1 MLAQESGGK
10 NIHLLGVFK
19 VVPIIEQKWILENRN
34 QFPDKYYVDRKQ
46 ERKKKGGRKG
56 GRNGGK
62 EGGRKGLVTGL
73 VTVRSL

>member
-1 MLAQESGGK
+1 MLARESGGK

-34 QFPDKYYVDRKQ
+34 QFPDKYYVERKR

-56 GRNGGK
+56 GRE
-62 EGGRKGLVTGL
+62 EGSGHGSGHSPQLM
-73 VTVRSL
+73 SYC